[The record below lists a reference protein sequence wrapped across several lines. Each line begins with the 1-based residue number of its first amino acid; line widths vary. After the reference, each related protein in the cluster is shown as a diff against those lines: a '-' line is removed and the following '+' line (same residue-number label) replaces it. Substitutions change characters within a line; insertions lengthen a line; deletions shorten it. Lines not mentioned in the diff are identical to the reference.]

1 MKYDLTKCNNLNFK
15 IKDGTTGY
23 IKTNEAK
30 SMFYIYF
37 DKDKNSCFN
46 ASLQINVD
54 ASTLFFVT

>member
-1 MKYDLTKCNNLNFK
+1 MKYELTKCNNLNFK

-37 DKDKNSCFN
+37 DKDKNSCFDV
-46 ASLQINVD
+46 SLQIN
-54 ASTLFFVT
+54 